1 MEDLVLNR
9 WIENHQYCEKR
20 AEMDLLKYESWEK
33 SIAMRIDPMVARP
46 PKVTEKQFNQIKVR
60 SKKTYIYSH
69 SILSKFER
77 ESLRKKFGCVLFD
90 TEGCVLKVYGSAGFK
105 DWAMEIGIEP
115 RTVWNHDIIG
125 TNAFTLGAENKSPV
139 SLIGAEHFSKF
150 LIGTACYFSPL
161 KLEKDVIY
169 GGLMIMVP
177 EKNKSEYL
185 SEMVISIAQ
194 SIDLQVLWFNI
205 IAQYGEMVD
214 GYGFISLDQSNGQ
227 NRILTISET
236 FFKMFNTQSKEY
248 YYQPLEEIIG
258 DEPKNKEFWKIINNK
273 IIVNDKRIN
282 IIVNGKELSVNINTM
297 KFKEEKF
304 HMNGIAI
311 AINSIQRINKLITQ
325 YTGNNAQYTFDTIIG
340 KSYAYQKTLKRAEI
354 AATSDGNVLLL
365 GESGVGKDVIAQ
377 AIHNGSDR
385 ANGPF
390 IAINCAAFSRELIGS
405 ELFGYE
411 EGAFT
416 GAKKGGNIG
425 KFELAKNGTL
435 FLDEI
440 GDMPLDL
447 QAILLRVIEQKNFR
461 RIGSNAL
468 TQVDVRIIAAT
479 NKNLAEKIKNDLFRE
494 DLFYRLGIIRINIPP
509 LRKRTDDVL
518 ILANYFIERICTRIN
533 RNIAELSEDAEE
545 LLLQY
550 QWPGNVR
557 ELQNLLEGIL
567 STTVEKKINA
577 DIITTYMG
585 YDDWDTSEVKVE
597 LNDKEKIVEALKINR
612 NNKVKTAE
620 FLKISRRT
628 LYRRLE
634 EYDLL

>member
-1 MEDLVLNR
+1 MENLIFNQ
-9 WIENHQYCEKR
+9 WIENHQYWEKR
-20 AEMDLLKYESWEK
+20 AEMDPFKYESWKK
-33 SIAMRIDPMVARP
+33 SINMGIDPTVAKP
-46 PKVTEKQFNQIKVR
+46 KKVTEKQFNQIKAR

-69 SILSKFER
+69 SILNEL
-77 ESLRKKFGCVLFD
+77 ESTSIQEFLGCVLFD
-90 TEGCVLKVYGSAGFK
+90 ANGCVLKIYGSIHFK
-105 DWAMEIGIEP
+105 DWAKKKGIEP
-115 RTVWNHDIIG
+115 RTVWDQNSIG
-125 TNAFTLGAENKSPV
+125 TNAFSLGVKSKSTVILTGAENF
-139 SLIGAEHFSKF
+139 AKF
-150 LIGTACYFSPL
+150 LIGTACYFTPL
-161 KLEKDVIY
+161 MLEKNVIY
-169 GGLMIMVP
+169 GGLMLMVP
-177 EKNKSEYL
+177 EEKKSDYL
-185 SEMVISIAQ
+185 RETVVSVAR
-194 SIDLQVLWFNI
+194 SIDLQVLWFRFI
-205 IAQYGEMVD
+205 DQYAEIVD
-214 GYGFISLDQSNGQ
+214 DYGVISLDQSNGE
-227 NRILTISET
+227 NRILTISKSL
-236 FFKMFNTQSKEY
+236 FKMFNMKTEDY
-248 YYQPLEEIIG
+248 YYEHLEEIIG
-258 DEPKNKEFWKIINNK
+258 KEVKNKEFWKIINNK
-273 IIVNDKRIN
+273 IMVNDKRIR
-282 IIVNGKELSVNINTM
+282 IIVNKKELSINISTT

-304 HMNGIAI
+304 HMNGITV

-340 KSYAYQKTLKRAEI
+340 ESYCYKKMLERAEI

-365 GESGVGKDVIAQ
+365 GKSGVGKDVIAQ

-385 ANGPF
+385 VHGPF
-390 IAINCAAFSRELIGS
+390 IAINCASFSRELIGS

-411 EGAFT
+411 DGAFT

-425 KFELAKNGTL
+425 KFELANNGTL

-440 GDMPLDL
+440 GDMPLDT
-447 QAILLRVIEQKNFR
+447 QAILLRVIEQKSFR
-461 RIGSNAL
+461 RIGSNTL

-509 LRKRTDDVL
+509 LRKRTDDIL
-518 ILANYFIERICTRIN
+518 ILANYFIERICKRIN
-533 RNIAELSEDAEE
+533 RNIAELSEDAKE

-585 YDDWDTSEVKVE
+585 YDDWNTTDIKVE

-612 NNKVKTAE
+612 NNKVRTAE
-620 FLKISRRT
+620 YLKISRRT